1 LQKSSFLQKSSRL
14 LLLSTLLIAF
24 GVCASAQTAEEAG
37 AELKRL
43 KQSFD
48 LSTDETRRETI
59 VEFIDAAGDGR
70 QKVVELYLAAG
81 VNINARDEYEQTALF
96 VAVAE
101 EKYSLATMLLEKGAD
116 PNLAND
122 DGRTPLL
129 VAIRKDF
136 NTVDYVRE
144 PESAR
149 LVQKLLEKGAN
160 VNARD
165 IDGTTPLEEA
175 ARIGD
180 AETIRA
186 LAARGANLAT
196 KNNDGETPLDIA
208 AQELRGL
215 AVKALIEAGSPM
227 SSRQQLQYFGYKVA
241 RLEGWILPFLIIFSF
256 LVGYLG
262 KKLTRPHAKRNA
274 VSSGDELPHLAPLK
288 CAQCG
293 AGVPLKPDRMQC
305 PRCDTSISVPDD
317 YSATISLRAKVA
329 ERMEKA
335 VAAWRRANLFTIWP
349 VRWTL
354 WLLAPLLLAATA
366 LGTFSKLGDSLFAIK
381 TSTAFLGLFAV
392 LGGLSLAVALWA
404 YASYLAGT
412 RKRLPVIPA
421 VGKKVGEAEVTNC
434 HLCGGGISY
443 AAGDLVAICGYCGG
457 ETYRV
462 RLARRAHAVA
472 AEEKEKAALSLYD
485 AMAEIVARR
494 QKAFIYL
501 YKTALVVFGI
511 ALAILIYVV

>member
-1 LQKSSFLQKSSRL
+1 MSKLPCFL
-14 LLLSTLLIAF
+14 LLPLLLTALTI
-24 GVCASAQTAEEAG
+24 CARAQTAEEAR
-37 AELKRL
+37 AELKSL
-43 KQSFD
+43 KESFD
-48 LSTDETRRETI
+48 LSTDETRRAT
-59 VEFIDAAGDGR
+59 VVDFIDAAGDGR
-70 QKVVELYLAAG
+70 QKIVELYLAAG
-81 VNINARDEYEQTALF
+81 IDINDRDQYDQTALY
-96 VAVAE
+96 VAAAE
-101 EKYSLATMLLEKGAD
+101 RKFATALLLLNAGAD
-116 PNLAND
+116 PNLANE

-129 VAIRKDF
+129 TSIRSGYDTVA
-136 NTVDYVRE
+136 YVRQ

-149 LVQKLLEKGAN
+149 LVNTLLEKGAD

-180 AETIRA
+180 AEIIRA

-208 AQELRGL
+208 ARELRGL
-215 AVKALIEAGSPM
+215 AVKALIESGSPM
-227 SSRQQLQYFGYKVA
+227 SSRQKVQYFGYKVA
-241 RLEGWILPFLIIFSF
+241 RLEGWILPFLIVFSF

-262 KKLTRPHAKRNA
+262 KKLTRPQPKRNA
-274 VSSGDELPHLAPLK
+274 VASGDELPHLAPLK
-288 CAQCG
+288 CEQCG
-293 AGVPLKPDRMQC
+293 AGVPLRPDEMRC
-305 PRCDTSISVPDD
+305 PRCDTSIPVPDD
-317 YSATISLRAKVA
+317 YAATVRLRAKA
-329 ERMEKA
+329 AARMEKA

-349 VRWTL
+349 IRWTL
-354 WLLAPLLLAATA
+354 WLLAPFLLVVTA

-412 RKRLPVIPA
+412 RKRLPVIPV
-421 VGKKVGEAEVTNC
+421 VGQKVGEAEVTNC

-462 RLARRAHAVA
+462 KLARRAHAVA
-472 AEEKEKAALSLYD
+472 AEEKERAALSLYD

-501 YKTALVVFGI
+501 YKTALVVFGL
-511 ALAILIYVV
+511 ALTILIYVV